1 MVAGD
6 RRLRSLR
13 RGRRILKD
21 GVVGAVV
28 EAGARTGDVAP
39 ADTAYVVL
47 IGAVAVGNAGAGMV
61 VEGIVF
67 GLAASF
73 FVLGLRPRLETVF
86 SSVVLPFAGSF
97 CCTSGIS
104 VSSGSGL
111 TLILLDRFVSV
122 GLEAG
127 DGSASVTFVVPA
139 CRPLGTTWLATRL
152 TGKALFG
159 RSMIPF

>member
-61 VEGIVF
+61 VEGMAF

-73 FVLGLRPRLETVF
+73 FALGLRPRLETVF
-86 SSVVLPFAGSF
+86 SSVVYVPERSVLASKCGESSLPCHSQVL
-97 CCTSGIS
+97 S
-104 VSSGSGL
+104 VAPVASQC
-111 TLILLDRFVSV
+111 LL
-122 GLEAG
+122 
-127 DGSASVTFVVPA
+127 VPV
-139 CRPLGTTWLATRL
+139 
-152 TGKALFG
+152 
-159 RSMIPF
+159 